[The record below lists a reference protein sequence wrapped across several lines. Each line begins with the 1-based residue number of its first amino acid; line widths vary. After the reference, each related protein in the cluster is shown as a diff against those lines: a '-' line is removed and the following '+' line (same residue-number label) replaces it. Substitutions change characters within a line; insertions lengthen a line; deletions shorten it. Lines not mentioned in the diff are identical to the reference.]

1 MDFAQISSGFPWQPI
16 HRKMTQPTDIWAC
29 TYAHIEILMCTAH
42 SSALHK
48 RILQSNIFKKKD
60 DHNQRNTISNKTSI
74 FPRRPL
80 TKLRR
85 PQPKNLNNL
94 NQKFKMTSPKKKL
107 RWPHPKSEGDLTQKW
122 RWTHPTNEDE
132 LKREEYDHHQNLKV

>member
-1 MDFAQISSGFPWQPI
+1 
-16 HRKMTQPTDIWAC
+16 MTWTVYLGAC
-29 TYAHIEILMCTAH
+29 TYARIEKLMCTAH

-107 RWPHPKSEGDLTQKW
+107 RWPHPKMKMNTPNKW
-122 RWTHPTNEDE
+122 RWTQ
-132 LKREEYDHHQNLKV
+132 KRRIRPSPKFKSLVMTITFYYFSLNQFI